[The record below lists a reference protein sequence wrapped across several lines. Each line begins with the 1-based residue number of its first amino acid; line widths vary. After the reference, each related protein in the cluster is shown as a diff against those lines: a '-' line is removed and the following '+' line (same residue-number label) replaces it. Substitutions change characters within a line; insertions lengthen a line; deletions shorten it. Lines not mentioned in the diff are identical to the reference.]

1 MSHRVTLMTVRAP
14 PVRSV
19 ASAIAPSAPASAFLR
34 SVLVCGLDD
43 APPQAVLP
51 VPCEFALLN
60 EGDAAATTH
69 IYRDPI
75 WHAQCMHTVVIASA
89 RA

>member
-51 VPCEFALLN
+51 VPCEFALLVQAMWLRQHTYV
-60 EGDAAATTH
+60 DMQYA
-69 IYRDPI
+69 
-75 WHAQCMHTVVIASA
+75 MHNAHTLSLYPT
-89 RA
+89 